1 MTSKYAQNFAQY
13 EAQASFQKLSGGQLN
28 FIQLTKQQSKMYIQ
42 LLSEKL
48 MPIPMHNF
56 VPTTNGKKAAFIC
69 RKFINQPCFICD
81 NHIKDPQHPEWGEN
95 KPKRTFIAIGVQYE
109 SLGQRKYKIQTTDM
123 VVDNEKAKEII
134 KNAPNLKYIPDGEN
148 NTKFIGVP
156 NVGLFIANKTIDE
169 GVAVAIAEFGDI
181 RDILF
186 RTSRDG
192 EGLDTKYS
200 IMNLGDAPVPH
211 DAEAIVNATKMHMSV
226 DEFIDTYIDEAR
238 YARLL
243 GTANDSSEQE
253 EQNVPQDEDV
263 SVALDDTDDTDNAD
277 NDIDDAEEDIDAII
291 RKKYN
296 K

>member
-1 MTSKYAQNFAQY
+1 MTSKYAENFAQY
-13 EAQASFQKLSGGQLN
+13 EAQANFQKFSGGQLN
-28 FIQLTKQQSKMYIQ
+28 FMQLTKQQPKMYIQ

-48 MPIPMHNF
+48 MPVPMHNF
-56 VPTTNGKKAAFIC
+56 VPTVNGKKATFIC
-69 RKFINQPCFICD
+69 RKFINKPCFICD

-109 SLGQRKYKIQTTDM
+109 SLGQRKYKLQTTDM

-134 KNAPNLKYIPDGEN
+134 KNAPNLKYMPDGEN

-200 IMNLGDAPVPH
+200 VMNLGDAPVPH

-226 DEFIDTYIDEAR
+226 DEFIDAYIDDAR

-253 EQNVPQDEDV
+253 EQDVPQDEDATVV
-263 SVALDDTDDTDNAD
+263 SDDADDDVNDDDADDT
-277 NDIDDAEEDIDAII
+277 EEDIDAII
-291 RKKYN
+291 REKYN

>member
-1 MTSKYAQNFAQY
+1 MTSKYAENFAQY
-13 EAQASFQKLSGGQLN
+13 EAQANFQKFSGGQLN
-28 FIQLTKQQSKMYIQ
+28 FMQLTKQQPKMYIQ

-48 MPIPMHNF
+48 MPVPMHNF
-56 VPTTNGKKAAFIC
+56 VPTVNGKKATFIC
-69 RKFINQPCFICD
+69 RKFINKSCFICD

-95 KPKRTFIAIGVQYE
+95 KPKRTFIGICVQYE
-109 SLGQRKYKIQTTDM
+109 SLGQRKYKLQTTDM
-123 VVDNEKAKEII
+123 VVDNEKAKDII
-134 KNAPNLKYIPDGEN
+134 KNAPNLKYMPDGEN
-148 NTKFIGVP
+148 STKFIGVP
-156 NVGLFIANKTIDE
+156 NIGLFIANKTIDE
-169 GVAVAIAEFGDI
+169 GIAVAIAEFGDI

-200 IMNLGDAPVPH
+200 VMNLGDAPTPH
-211 DAEAIVNATKMHMSV
+211 DAEAIINAMQMHMSI
-226 DEFIDTYIDEAR
+226 DEFIDTYIDDAR

-263 SVALDDTDDTDNAD
+263 SVAS
-277 NDIDDAEEDIDAII
+277 DDADDDVDDDSDDSEEDIDAII
-291 RKKYN
+291 REKYN